1 MALLLCSMWDLA
13 GSGIKPVSPA
23 LAGGVLTTEPPG
35 KPLFASLSEKILL
48 STTSPSQMSINMM
61 VSYSKSQS
69 KKHINGFKILQSL
82 KMVQFSSVT
91 QSCLFAAPCTAARQA
106 SLSIT
111 NSQNLPKLMSIK
123 SVMSS
128 NHLILC
134 RPLLLPPSIFPSI
147 RVFSDESVLHVRW
160 SKYWK

>member
-147 RVFSDESVLHVRW
+147 RVFYDESVLHVRW